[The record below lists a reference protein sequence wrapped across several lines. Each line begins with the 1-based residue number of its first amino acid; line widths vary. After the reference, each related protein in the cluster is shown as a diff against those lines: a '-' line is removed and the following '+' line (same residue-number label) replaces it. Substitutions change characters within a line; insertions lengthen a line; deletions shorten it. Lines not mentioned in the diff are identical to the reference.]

1 MSQNG
6 GSITDRMMGAA
17 FLNVDTFEEVEHDE
31 NATGQA
37 AMVVAM
43 VAVAGAIGASGRG
56 PLLAVGAAVG
66 ALVAWGIYAAMH
78 ILF

>member
-1 MSQNG
+1 MSANG
-6 GSITDRMMGAA
+6 GSITDRMVGAA
-17 FLNVDTFEEVEHDE
+17 FLDVDTFEEVEHDE

-43 VAVAGAIGASGRG
+43 VAVAEAIGSSGEGPFLAIGA
-56 PLLAVGAAVG
+56 AVS
-66 ALVAWGIYAAMH
+66 ALVAWVAYSALH